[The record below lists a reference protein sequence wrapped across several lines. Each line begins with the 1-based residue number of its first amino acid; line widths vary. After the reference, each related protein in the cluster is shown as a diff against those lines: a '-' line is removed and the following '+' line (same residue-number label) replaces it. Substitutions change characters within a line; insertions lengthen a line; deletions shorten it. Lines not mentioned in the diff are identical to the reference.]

1 MKGGVCGCNEWG
13 GGGRVKKGEAN
24 ERRER
29 VCYSY
34 YTGLC
39 NLQRSPF
46 VCMVLHPCSAMDQTD
61 RQSLI
66 GFSFSSD
73 ICVCACVYVCVCV
86 CKWSHTLSLSLSVS
100 LIFHT
105 PLLHN
110 SCLYFPERSAQA
122 DSPRASITGLILIMK
137 LVITIYIR
145 SFHASLKCSEQITPP
160 RFKLG

>member
-1 MKGGVCGCNEWG
+1 M
-13 GGGRVKKGEAN
+13 
-24 ERRER
+24 
-29 VCYSY
+29 CYSY

-66 GFSFSSD
+66 GFSFCSD
-73 ICVCACVYVCVCV
+73 ICVCACVCVRVCVCV
-86 CKWSHTLSLSLSVS
+86 CANYPTHSLSLSVS

-105 PLLHN
+105 PPLHN

-122 DSPRASITGLILIMK
+122 DSHCASITGLILIMK

-145 SFHASLKCSEQITPP
+145 SFHASLKLSEQIIASAIQIGLKTSTST
-160 RFKLG
+160 RFT